1 MPLIFS
7 RRQLVQNFLHDEDML
22 AWLFIFHEVIFKTS
36 PSHQPLKHPSK
47 RGQLPF
53 ITDSFLWCPE
63 HGAGQR
69 AGLGRQVSAGLASL
83 PRLRSTGP
91 TRTVRASPPA

>member
-36 PSHQPLKHPSK
+36 PSHQPLNTPANVGSFPSSLT
-47 RGQLPF
+47 RF
-53 ITDSFLWCPE
+53 F
-63 HGAGQR
+63 GA
-69 AGLGRQVSAGLASL
+69 L
-83 PRLRSTGP
+83 STE
-91 TRTVRASPPA
+91 RASGQGWGDR